1 MHARQ
6 ILFYKNYFLDFYDL
20 KPKVVQIKIEWTLQL
35 ITELDRIP
43 SQYFK
48 HVASTKGLFEIRVEI
63 EGNIYR
69 IFSFFDP
76 GNILIIGNAYQKK
89 NNKLSRKEINKAL
102 SIMKEYHH
110 EKQQHHH
117 V

>member
-48 HVASTKGLFEIRVEI
+48 HVASTKGLFEIRVEL

>member
-1 MHARQ
+1 MRARQ
-6 ILFYKNYFLDFYDL
+6 ILLFKNYFLDFYDL
-20 KPKVVQIKIEWTLQL
+20 KPKVVQIKIECTLQL

-48 HVASTKGLFEIRVEI
+48 HVESTKGLFEIRVEV

-69 IFSFFDP
+69 IFCFFDA
-76 GNILIIGNAYQKK
+76 GNIIVIGNAYQKK

-102 SIMKEYHH
+102 SIMKEYQH
-110 EKQQHHH
+110 EKQQHYHI
-117 V
+117 

>member
-1 MHARQ
+1 MRARQ
-6 ILFYKNYFLDFYDL
+6 ILLFKNYFLDFYDL

-69 IFSFFDP
+69 IFSFFDL